1 MWQVVSGFWDKLR
14 RKSRQVAGDAISA
27 APVVMGAAPVV
38 MEVASSEKDS
48 EKAPRHGQVSEKDSE
63 GKRRKRR
70 GNRLSLGATSGR
82 RMQLQYATTA
92 TTKAAPT
99 KAAPTKAAPVK
110 ASDKKHRDGFGVW
123 TKQGCRYCVRTTQL
137 LAKHGAPYNVHSGGL
152 QAYMNSD
159 EFKALL
165 RDWNETNQK
174 ATPFR
179 SVYPVVVRYD
189 SEGKV
194 TLVGGYDEVAE
205 LMR

>member
-27 APVVMGAAPVV
+27 APVAMGTAPVV
-38 MEVASSEKDS
+38 MEVASSEKDPEKDSEKDS
-48 EKAPRHGQVSEKDSE
+48 EKAPRHGQVRDE

-70 GNRLSLGATSGR
+70 GNRLSLGTTSGR

-92 TTKAAPT
+92 TT

>member
-1 MWQVVSGFWDKLR
+1 MWQAVSGFWDKLSR
-14 RKSRQVAGDAISA
+14 RGTRAAGDAISA
-27 APVVMGAAPVV
+27 APVATEAAPVV
-38 MEVASSEKDS
+38 MKVADS
-48 EKAPRHGQVSEKDSE
+48 EKHDQVRDE
-63 GKRRKRR
+63 GRRRKRR
-70 GNRLSLGATSGR
+70 GNRLSLGKTSGR
-82 RMQLQYATTA
+82 RMQLA
-92 TTKAAPT
+92 TTKAALA
-99 KAAPTKAAPVK
+99 KEAP
-110 ASDKKHRDGFGVW
+110 DKTHRDSFGVW

-189 SEGKV
+189 SGGRV